1 MGTVHILNGQVSQRV
16 DGEGIGVLQ
25 VLMNGNTRR
34 EVHAEKNGFHF
45 ISIVLINAQT
55 HRNLPTHHFNHLK
68 PPGPRGNRKIQLVQ
82 LRYTIR

>member
-16 DGEGIGVLQ
+16 DGKGIGVLQ

-45 ISIVLINAQT
+45 INIVLVNA
-55 HRNLPTHHFNHLK
+55 
-68 PPGPRGNRKIQLVQ
+68 
-82 LRYTIR
+82 